1 MIWHS
6 WLFLHSVIL
15 HIIVWKLGSSS
26 HHVTVGLL
34 NRFLLSQEARN
45 IESTFYRLDLCIMSI
60 FMDIFFTS
68 SFSSWAQVSR
78 PPLGSFWTTFS
89 TFQRGITRL
98 QFFHQS
104 TVHLHL
110 TGSGNS
116 PRLHSLDRN
125 SIYFSNIAALR
136 HAFILGLHTSLIIEL
151 AWGSR

>member
-68 SFSSWAQVSR
+68 SFSSWA
-78 PPLGSFWTTFS
+78 
-89 TFQRGITRL
+89 
-98 QFFHQS
+98 
-104 TVHLHL
+104 
-110 TGSGNS
+110 
-116 PRLHSLDRN
+116 
-125 SIYFSNIAALR
+125 
-136 HAFILGLHTSLIIEL
+136 
-151 AWGSR
+151 